1 MCKNEYRIVLNPLLV
16 ESTHGVLNSP
26 SIGGSRRRP
35 RIPLDTDDIAWR
47 HGRR

>member
-16 ESTHGVLNSP
+16 ESTYGVLNSP
-26 SIGGSRRRP
+26 SIRSRRRP